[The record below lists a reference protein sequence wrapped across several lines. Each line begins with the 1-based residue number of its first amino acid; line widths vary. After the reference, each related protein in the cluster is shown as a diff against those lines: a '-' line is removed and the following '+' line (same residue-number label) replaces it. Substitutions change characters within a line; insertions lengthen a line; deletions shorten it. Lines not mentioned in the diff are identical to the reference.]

1 MTQPLIPS
9 LDMDAAAELVS
20 PDSPALAKAVAC
32 ASGGVLWRIRDDA
45 KEVCII
51 HRSRYGD
58 EWNLPK
64 GHLDP
69 GESWQEA
76 AVREVLEETC
86 CRGRIV
92 ALAGATSYMVHGAAK
107 VVIYWSMELLD
118 EHAFVE
124 STEVDAVVWL
134 SPVEAHARLSHGAER
149 GMVKN
154 VFPGM
159 CYPAC

>member
-9 LDMDAAAELVS
+9 LDANAAVELVS

-32 ASGGVLWRIRDDA
+32 ASGGVLWRIRDDV
-45 KEVCII
+45 KEVCVI

-107 VVIYWSMELLD
+107 VVIYWSMELM
-118 EHAFVE
+118 EERAFEVNH
-124 STEVDAVVWL
+124 EVDAVEWL
-134 SPVEAHARLSHGAER
+134 VPPEALARLSHGAER
-149 GMVKN
+149 GMVAN
-154 VFPGM
+154 VFPETKDLG
-159 CYPAC
+159 

>member
-1 MTQPLIPS
+1 MLHPMIPT
-9 LDMDAAAELVS
+9 LDADAAAELVS

-32 ASGGVLWRIRDDA
+32 ASGGVLWRIRGDA
-45 KEVCII
+45 KEVCVI

-107 VVIYWSMELLD
+107 VVIYWSMELL
-118 EHAFVE
+118 EEGAFVVNP
-124 STEVDAVVWL
+124 EVDAVEWL
-134 SPVEAHARLSHGAER
+134 APDAARARLSHGAER
-149 GMVKN
+149 GMVAN
-154 VFPGM
+154 VFPEVKEG
-159 CYPAC
+159 